1 MQGTG
6 SVGPFEFRV
15 WVDSVEK
22 VGDERSEAHVLEL
35 FLRSVSLGRLPRRP
49 KGIGNTNGKYR
60 PVVF

>member
-15 WVDSVEK
+15 WVDAVEK

-35 FLRSVSLGRLPRRP
+35 FFKVGFPRALAAAPERD
-49 KGIGNTNGKYR
+49 R
-60 PVVF
+60 